1 MTRKARRRS
10 DEGGHVAVPRVRL
23 LAVDDDPAYLRYLRL
38 ILSRRGFDVDLAGN
52 AKSAVD
58 QARENADIAL
68 VLVDLAMPDDD
79 GFATLRKLRR
89 EVPRDLYTV
98 LLTAHDEMDTK
109 LKALDSGFDDF
120 LSKQSTESEIVAK
133 LRSAVRRVELEQTLK
148 IKAEQLETL
157 AVTDDLTGI
166 ANRRGLFRAAS
177 EMTSQNRQVSVAM
190 FDLDHFKKV
199 NDTYGHPA
207 GDRILTDVATCLKGK
222 TRYGDIIAR
231 YGGDEFVLLLP
242 DTTDEQAKD
251 IAERLES
258 EIASLR
264 WAFHDIA
271 VSITTSVGVCSGSGN
286 VAELLSECDQMMYRQ
301 KRTRHGRRPPV
312 RPPAAR

>member
-10 DEGGHVAVPRVRL
+10 DEDGHVAVPRVRL
-23 LAVDDDPAYLRYLRL
+23 LAVDDDPTYLKYLRA
-38 ILSRRGFDVDLAGN
+38 ILGRRGFDVDLAGD
-52 AKSAVD
+52 AKAAVD
-58 QARENADIAL
+58 RARQNADIAL
-68 VLVDLAMPDDD
+68 VLVDLAMPDHD
-79 GFATLRKLRR
+79 GFSTLRQLRR
-89 EVPRDLYTV
+89 EVPRDLYTI

-120 LSKQSTESEIVAK
+120 LSKHSSESEIVAK

-148 IKAEQLETL
+148 IKAEHLETL

-177 EMTSQNRQVSVAM
+177 EMTAEQRQVSVAM
-190 FDLDHFKKV
+190 FDLDHFKKI

-207 GDRILTDVATCLKGK
+207 GDRILTDVATCLKAK

-242 DTTDEQAKD
+242 DTNAPQANE
-251 IAERLES
+251 IAERLAIS
-258 EIASLR
+258 IADLR
-264 WAFHDIA
+264 WAFHDSA
-271 VSITTSVGVCSGSGN
+271 VSITASVGVCSGSGT
-286 VAELLSECDQMMYRQ
+286 VAELLTECDQLMYRQ
-301 KRTRHGRRPPV
+301 KRARHGKRAPV